1 MDVEKKRQREQET
14 VAKIIEI
21 YCHDHHGKRSGLCP
35 ECEELAHYAEARI
48 TACPRMEVKS
58 FCSVCPIHCYAPARR
73 QEIQTI
79 MRYGGPAH
87 APASPAHDLAP
98 HDAVVAE
105 ALRALCFFPP
115 LAPVGPQREGEVSG
129 AETYIWYNEDVRKY
143 VHESEG
149 EKELH
154 ETI

>member
-58 FCSVCPIHCYAPARR
+58 FCSVCPIPATRR
-73 QEIQTI
+73 RGAKRSRRSCA
-79 MRYGGPAH
+79 MA
-87 APASPAHDLAP
+87 A
-98 HDAVVAE
+98 
-105 ALRALCFFPP
+105 RACSCIT
-115 LAPVGPQREGEVSG
+115 RS
-129 AETYIWYNEDVRKY
+129 
-143 VHESEG
+143 
-149 EKELH
+149 
-154 ETI
+154 

>member
-35 ECEELAHYAEARI
+35 KCEELAHYAEARLPAHGGQELLQRLPD
-48 TACPRMEVKS
+48 TLLRAGA
-58 FCSVCPIHCYAPARR
+58 APGDPSRHALRR
-73 QEIQTI
+73 
-79 MRYGGPAH
+79 PAH
-87 APASPAHDLAP
+87 APPSPAHDLAP
-98 HDAVVAE
+98 YDAVVAD

>member
-1 MDVEKKRQREQET
+1 MMLSWQ
-14 VAKIIEI
+14 
-21 YCHDHHGKRSGLCP
+21 
-35 ECEELAHYAEARI
+35 
-48 TACPRMEVKS
+48 
-58 FCSVCPIHCYAPARR
+58 
-73 QEIQTI
+73 
-79 MRYGGPAH
+79 MRLERFA
-87 APASPAHDLAP
+87 
-98 HDAVVAE
+98 
-105 ALRALCFFPP
+105 FFPP